1 MHTPE
6 GVNAPAPTN
15 SQASGAEESEV
26 AVHTPMEATEMLR
39 FMMANMPL
47 RSEVATKEDL
57 KACATKADIAAIRSE
72 MATKEDIKTI
82 RSDMAKLGQDLR
94 DHTTRECTKVRGDFT
109 GALRKED
116 EKVDELV
123 SAVERGG
130 VIEFAEAKR
139 IRHLGPF
146 QKLA

>member
-47 RSEVATKEDL
+47 RSEVATKED
-57 KACATKADIAAIRSE
+57 
-72 MATKEDIKTI
+72 IKTI

-94 DHTTRECTKVRGDFT
+94 DHTTRECAKVRGDFNF
-109 GALRKED
+109 ALRKED

-146 QKLA
+146 PKLL